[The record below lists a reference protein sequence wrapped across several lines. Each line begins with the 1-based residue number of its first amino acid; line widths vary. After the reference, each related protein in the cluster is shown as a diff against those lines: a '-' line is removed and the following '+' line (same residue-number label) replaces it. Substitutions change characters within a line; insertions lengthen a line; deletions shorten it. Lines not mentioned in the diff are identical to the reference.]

1 MSKPTIKQTYTGNT
15 SYNFAT
21 KNNPRKREYL
31 EQGIMSIALAKTIA
45 QPKEPT
51 LFDNVETDTK
61 LAQMQAID
69 NKHLINRAGEPTYLT
84 QKQHKI
90 VYALALFL
98 SHNRDDEEFR
108 DYVNTINQR
117 KATRRPYSFPIS
129 ITELTKLVSTEGKA
143 KAQQKEQ
150 VLADLRLLSEIKQVQ
165 TFEVPDKQG
174 GMVRLTAPL
183 IILKEQMEDLS
194 PDKALNADF
203 VVVEFGSVFFSDIY
217 NCFAVIKPQLFDI
230 WGKTGSGTTTEL
242 FSVLLSDL
250 LAKYRQYWV
259 KAQKASKSIK
269 RSQYKTE
276 TEYNEAKEKVQ
287 TSALTYPQLATTIR
301 SRVTRDY
308 ESTRK
313 QRNDFKKDLQGAI
326 QALIT
331 IGLITSATFVTTPNG
346 ERIDFVFNIDYD
358 KSNTEDSI
366 TIAQRELEALPE

>member
-1 MSKPTIKQTYTGNT
+1 MSKPTEKLTYTGNT

-51 LFDNVETDTK
+51 LFDNVETDIR

-69 NKHLINRAGEPTYLT
+69 EKHLINRGGKPTYLT
-84 QKQHKI
+84 YKQHKI
-90 VYALALFL
+90 IYALALFL
-98 SHNRDDEEFR
+98 SRNRDDEEFR
-108 DYVNTINQR
+108 DYVNTITQR
-117 KATRRPYSFPIS
+117 RATRRPYNFAIS

-183 IILKEQMEDLS
+183 IILKEQAEDLS
-194 PDKALNADF
+194 PDKHLDADA

-217 NCFAVIKPQLFDI
+217 NSFAVIKPQLFDI

-242 FSVLLSDL
+242 FNVLLSDL
-250 LAKYRQYWV
+250 LAKYKQYRIR
-259 KAQKASKSIK
+259 AQKATKSVK
-269 RSQYKTE
+269 KNQYKTE
-276 TEYNEAKEKVQ
+276 AEYIEAVEKAQ
-287 TSALTYPQLATTIR
+287 AYALTYPQLATTIR

-308 ESTRK
+308 ESKRSYK
-313 QRNDFKKDLQGAI
+313 AAFKKDLQGAI

-331 IGLITSATFVTTPNG
+331 IGLITKATFVTTPNG
-346 ERIDFVFNIDYD
+346 ERIDFVFNIDYH
-358 KSNTEDSI
+358 TEDIGDSI